1 MHSLSAEWTQVLD
14 LVVTYVPKLVAA
26 IVILLI
32 GWAVAAGVGEGVRI
46 GLSKTGLG
54 KRMTRWLGE
63 DVQYEGLIEKR
74 AGQVTFYI
82 VLLLVLVGVFQV
94 LGLVLVTQPLNR
106 FVTVIFAYAP
116 RVLGALL
123 LLLVAWIVASI
134 VRYAVRRGL
143 SWRKLPHLAADQ
155 AGLDKDA
162 IGPGL
167 HKTVAEAAYWVIFLL
182 FLPGILNA
190 LDLPGL
196 VQPVQAMAVRVLA
209 YLPNLLGAI
218 LILLIGWFVARVV
231 QRLLVS
237 GLHAI
242 GLDKV
247 SDRVGL
253 NQVLG
258 QALSVVVG
266 LIAYVLVLI
275 PVFIAALNALKLSS
289 VTAPASHML
298 EIVLA
303 SLPSIFA
310 ALLLIAIAFIVGR
323 IISRLVAQVLDGIGF
338 NNLLGAMGLRMKEG
352 FRKPSDIVG
361 YLTLI
366 ATILFATLEGLQLL
380 HFSLLSNLIYGFL
393 IVCGHVLAGLIV
405 IGLGLFLARLAATTI
420 AGSAAANAP
429 ALAMLSRIAIVAF
442 AIAIGLRQMGVANDI
457 VNLAFALILG
467 AAAVA
472 AAIAFGVGSRNAA
485 ARLVDHWAE
494 RLHRR
499 GE

>member
-14 LVVTYVPKLVAA
+14 LVVAYVPKLVAA

-63 DVQYEGLIEKR
+63 DAQYEGLIEKR

-275 PVFIAALNALKLSS
+275 PVFI
-289 VTAPASHML
+289 
-298 EIVLA
+298 
-303 SLPSIFA
+303 
-310 ALLLIAIAFIVGR
+310 
-323 IISRLVAQVLDGIGF
+323 
-338 NNLLGAMGLRMKEG
+338 
-352 FRKPSDIVG
+352 
-361 YLTLI
+361 
-366 ATILFATLEGLQLL
+366 
-380 HFSLLSNLIYGFL
+380 
-393 IVCGHVLAGLIV
+393 
-405 IGLGLFLARLAATTI
+405 
-420 AGSAAANAP
+420 
-429 ALAMLSRIAIVAF
+429 
-442 AIAIGLRQMGVANDI
+442 
-457 VNLAFALILG
+457 
-467 AAAVA
+467 
-472 AAIAFGVGSRNAA
+472 
-485 ARLVDHWAE
+485 
-494 RLHRR
+494 
-499 GE
+499 